1 MAKILLLE
9 EKVVDA
15 AKEEENKKIQ
25 KNIYFGDFK
34 KLFGP
39 L

>member
-15 AKEEENKKIQ
+15 AKEEENEKFSEK
-25 KNIYFGDFK
+25 Y
-34 KLFGP
+34 LFWW

>member
-15 AKEEENKKIQ
+15 ANEEGNENFSEK
-25 KNIYFGDFK
+25 Y
-34 KLFGP
+34 LFWW